1 MRETRHCKWLTPK
14 ITTEMKSWLRIKTT
28 IEELEAEVWQGKN
41 KKLRGKPML
50 VQSERW
56 EKFKAGTQEN
66 DEIWKFSSPGE
77 MWKNL
82 CGMAGIALVSGG
94 EVVDNYE
101 RFHN

>member
-1 MRETRHCKWLTPK
+1 
-14 ITTEMKSWLRIKTT
+14 
-28 IEELEAEVWQGKN
+28 
-41 KKLRGKPML
+41 ML

-77 MWKNL
+77 RWKNL